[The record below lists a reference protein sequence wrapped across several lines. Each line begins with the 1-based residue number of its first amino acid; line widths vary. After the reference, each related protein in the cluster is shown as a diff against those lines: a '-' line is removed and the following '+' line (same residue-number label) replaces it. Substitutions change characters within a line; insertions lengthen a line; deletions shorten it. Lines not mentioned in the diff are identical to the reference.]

1 MHEDPWLERWIVRAV
16 ASCGAA
22 PVLELGCGSGAD
34 TAVLARSGLE
44 IVALELDAK
53 AAERARKAAP
63 SATVLCRDL
72 RDPWPVARDGY
83 GAVVAS
89 LSLHYFPW
97 AETTSLVARIREA
110 LRPGGLLLCRLN
122 STEDHHY
129 GASGHPKI
137 EDDYYL
143 VEGEPKRFFDAP
155 AVERLFA
162 TGWRP
167 VSREHYVTDKY
178 ANPKA
183 LWEIVLERDG

>member
-1 MHEDPWLERWIVRAV
+1 MHEDPWLERWIVRTV

-34 TAVLARSGLE
+34 TAVLAGAGLE
-44 IVALELDAK
+44 VIALELDAK
-53 AAERARKAAP
+53 AADRARQAAP
-63 SATVLCRDL
+63 SATVLSRDI

-97 AETTSLVARIREA
+97 ADTMALVARIREA

-122 STEDHHY
+122 STEDYHY

-143 VEGEPKRFFDAP
+143 VEGEPKRFFDAV
-155 AVERLFA
+155 AVDRLFA
-162 TGWRP
+162 TGWRAI
-167 VSREHYVTDKY
+167 SKEHYVTAKY

-183 LWEIVLERDG
+183 LWEIVLERDA